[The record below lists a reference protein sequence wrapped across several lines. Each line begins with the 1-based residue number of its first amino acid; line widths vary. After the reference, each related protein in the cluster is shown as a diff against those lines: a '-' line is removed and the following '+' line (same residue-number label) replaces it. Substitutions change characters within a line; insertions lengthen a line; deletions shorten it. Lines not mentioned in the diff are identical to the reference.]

1 MGIEVGANP
10 EATPAYTVTLPMDKF
25 NPTES
30 LFNYASIVGMLHYM
44 QAHTRPDIPFAV
56 SQLSRLMH

>member
-10 EATPAYTVTLPMDKF
+10 EATPAYTETLPMDKL

-30 LFNYASIVGMLHYM
+30 LFNYASIVGMLQYL
-44 QAHTRPDIPFAV
+44 QARTRPDIPFAV